1 MQDDKKEVEQKDYK
15 SIEITPKLVD
25 KEIDFLEPYILNAVE
40 TRGFYAVD
48 MDEQKTQD
56 NQNNADLAYKN
67 DDSEIQTVKQI
78 SFTDIVDITSKPP
91 KIKDICIGKNV
102 LFCDGNG
109 KIYFGEITLRNRK
122 DKAGNDRFII
132 VPNGKGRLYNNGK
145 LEYAGYFTNG
155 NKNVGIAYKQNGDT
169 FSVDYKGNEDF
180 QHHLKNDL
188 CIAIVGDYVNENNSF
203 VKQYDNFIKFSH
215 TSGKQLTGSRFTGF
229 NGVENIIVK
238 FDNGYEY
245 DFDRKNDDFLDSNGK
260 QKKYSPE
267 DEEKMYLNVDRAIKN
282 IQSVL
287 NKCGN
292 TVKNIEIVSE
302 NNFGILNNRKGQHL
316 MTEIGNK
323 MREVLFKRK
332 IKLFFKSTGK
342 EDNVLEI
349 NQRYKNNE
357 SCSAKAYNNATYA
370 SFDADS
376 GSWIYYETED
386 DYIKDIKDAGCLNNI
401 VSTNEERNDGISEHE
416 LFDVITESDMIY
428 NVNSYV
434 NKKVNEEIGKRF
446 MENQEKMNS
455 EITQL
460 HSKSPAKRELT
471 KGEKAIVVLA
481 GILLPVVGGVI
492 AYYTFSKPNVK
503 DMTAT
508 QEQQQILTPNITNMS
523 EENKIKTSN
532 NEINKNDA
540 LSYNSVQKNV
550 NKETNINLNN
560 ERGVNNA
567 IK

>member
-1 MQDDKKEVEQKDYK
+1 MPEDEKEVENNNHK
-15 SIEITPKLVD
+15 SIEITPQLVD
-25 KEIDFLEPYILNAVE
+25 KEIDFLEPYVLDAVE

-48 MDEQKTQD
+48 IEEKKTQD
-56 NQNNADLAYKN
+56 SPNKLDWGYNN
-67 DDSEIQTVKQI
+67 DDEKIQTVKQI

-91 KIKDICIGKNV
+91 KIKDISIDKNI
-102 LFCDGNG
+102 LFCDGKGN
-109 KIYFGEITLRNRK
+109 IYFGEIALKNRK

-155 NKNVGIAYKQNGDT
+155 NKNVGIAYKKNGDT
-169 FSVDYKGNEDF
+169 FTVDYKGNKDF

-188 CIAIVGDYVNENNSF
+188 CIAIVGDYVNANTSF
-203 VKQYDNFIKFSH
+203 AKQYDNFIKFSH

-238 FDNGYEY
+238 FDNGYAY
-245 DFDRKNDDFLDSNGK
+245 DFDRKNNDFLDSNGK
-260 QKKYSPE
+260 QKKYSAE
-267 DEEKMYLNVDRAIKN
+267 DEEKMYLNVDLAITN
-282 IQSVL
+282 IQAVL

-292 TVKNIEIVSE
+292 TVKNIEIISE
-302 NNFGILNNRKGQHL
+302 NNFGILNNKQGQHL

-323 MREVLFKRK
+323 MREVLLKRK
-332 IKLFFKSTGK
+332 IKLFLKTTSK
-342 EDNVLEI
+342 EENVLEI

-357 SCSAKAYNNATYA
+357 SCSAKAYNNVSCA

-376 GSWIYYETED
+376 GSWTYYETED
-386 DYIKDIKDAGCLNNI
+386 DYIQAIKDAGCLNNI
-401 VSTNEERNDGISEHE
+401 VSTNEQRNNGVSEHE

-428 NVNSYV
+428 DVNSYV
-434 NKKVNEEIGKRF
+434 NKKVDEEIGKRY

-455 EITQL
+455 EIVQL
-460 HSKSPAKRELT
+460 NSKFPDKRELT
-471 KGEKAIVVLA
+471 NGEKAMVVLA
-481 GILLPVVGGVI
+481 GILFPVIGGVI

-503 DMTAT
+503 DMAET
-508 QEQQQILTPNITNMS
+508 QEQHQILMPNVMNMS
-523 EENKIKTSN
+523 GKNKIQTGN

-540 LSYNSVQKNV
+540 MNYNSVQKNV
-550 NKETNINLNN
+550 NKKTNINLNN
-560 ERGVNNA
+560 KRSVCNG